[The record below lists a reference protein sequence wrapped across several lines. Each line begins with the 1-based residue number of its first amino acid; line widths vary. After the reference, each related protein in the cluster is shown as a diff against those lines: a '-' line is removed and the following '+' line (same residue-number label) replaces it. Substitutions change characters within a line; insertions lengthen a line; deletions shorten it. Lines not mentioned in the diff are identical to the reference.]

1 MSATPSSPRS
11 SFVWLQVL
19 LVAALACVVLILVE
33 AFRAAQSSNLV
44 AARAMRD
51 YANFAAWSYREHLTT
66 ALRDGVDELLSP
78 VNHGEGLHTDEHTP
92 DVTTMGHYIKWNPT
106 CLCHRPR
113 KGPLPLRY
121 VGFTL
126 GSDTIKFG
134 PNFSSQPKVGFLAD
148 APQGIPVRVALRPDA
163 EETLWINALLSQVA
177 RRTPNSAW
185 GYDVTIA
192 RRDTTLRIFATRSM
206 PMANG
211 DTAIYAA
218 EYTGAAIDSLLGAV
232 LTARDL
238 LPPSLVS
245 QRNNADV
252 MDLEVTDATGA
263 VLYRTAS
270 TTNWE
275 DDATTSLPESYGGL
289 QIRTQLRPAQAGALL
304 IGGVPASRVPVLLV
318 MLALTA
324 TLCVFAAV
332 QLRREAR
339 FATERSNFVANVS
352 HELRTPLTQV
362 RLVLDTLRLGRGG
375 SEEARDHAL
384 KVADREVL
392 RLQHLV
398 EAVLRFARG
407 PRRNKSPRVVTDAYA
422 EAQLVANEFQ
432 PLASP
437 RNIVVNV
444 SGDEHASVSLQ
455 NGALRQILLNLLD
468 NAVKY
473 GRDDSTVT
481 VELKNRVH
489 GGVVLAVSDSGPG
502 VPEADRAKIF
512 RAFERGVAARERAVG
527 GSGIGLTIVA
537 EIAAEHGG
545 RAWVETATGGG
556 ARFVVELPERIA

>member
-1 MSATPSSPRS
+1 
-11 SFVWLQVL
+11 
-19 LVAALACVVLILVE
+19 
-33 AFRAAQSSNLV
+33 
-44 AARAMRD
+44 
-51 YANFAAWSYREHLTT
+51 
-66 ALRDGVDELLSP
+66 LLSP
-78 VNHGEGLHTDEHTP
+78 VNHGESVHTDEHTP
-92 DVTTMGHYIKWNPT
+92 DVTSIGHYIKWNAA

-126 GSDTIKFG
+126 GSDTVKFG
-134 PNFSSQPKVGFLAD
+134 PNFSSQPKLGFLAD
-148 APQGIPVRVALRPDA
+148 APEGIPVQVELRPDPD
-163 EETLWINALLSQVA
+163 ETLWINQLLSKIA
-177 RRTPNSAW
+177 RRTPSSGW

-245 QRNNADV
+245 QRNNVDV
-252 MDLEVTDATGA
+252 MDLEVTDVTGA

-270 TTNWE
+270 TTKWE

-318 MLALTA
+318 MLVLTA

-375 SEEARDHAL
+375 SEQSRDHAF

-407 PRRNKSPRVVTDAYA
+407 PRRNKSPRVVTDAFA
-422 EAQLVANEFQ
+422 EAELVANEFQ

-437 RNIVVNV
+437 RNIVVSV
-444 SGDEHASVSLQ
+444 TGDEHASVSLQ

-473 GRDDSTVT
+473 GRDDSTVS
-481 VELKNRVH
+481 VDLKNRTN
-489 GGVVLAVSDSGPG
+489 GGVVLSVSDSGPG
-502 VPEADRAKIF
+502 VPASDRSKIF
-512 RAFERGVAARERAVG
+512 RAFERGAAARERAVG

-545 RAWVETATGGG
+545 RAWVETAASGG
-556 ARFVVELPERIA
+556 ARFVVELPERAT